1 MCWLQACLAERWDL
15 MFFTG
20 GSYVGKMVA
29 EAAAKNLTPTILE
42 LGGKSPA
49 IVDKRVDIEVSAKRL
64 AWASFT
70 NSGQTCVRPDHLFVH
85 EDVAD
90 KFLAALQTACT
101 EMYGDH
107 DLEFHF
113 PMFHYIEG
121 ELNLLTHFSI
131 GHDVRHSECFGR
143 LINKRAYQRVAALVA
158 ADKDRVAMGGQTDEA
173 DLFVAPTV
181 LDFGCD
187 MEAFHKSEAMQDEI
201 FGPVLPM
208 VRYNDIDQVL
218 AAVNAKEKPLALY
231 FFSSDAAAAEKV
243 LSTTTSGGA
252 VVNDCMMHLANPSLP
267 FGGVG
272 NSGMGCYHG
281 KFSFD
286 SFSHKKAVLKKSTFG
301 DVPARYPPYV
311 PWKQTVLG
319 IVEKPYSAAEWGVV
333 KGMGMAGAL
342 ALAAWARL

>member
-1 MCWLQACLAERWDL
+1 M
-15 MFFTG
+15 
-20 GSYVGKMVA
+20 
-29 EAAAKNLTPTILE
+29 
-42 LGGKSPA
+42 
-49 IVDKRVDIEVSAKRL
+49 
-64 AWASFT
+64 
-70 NSGQTCVRPDHLFVH
+70 
-85 EDVAD
+85 
-90 KFLAALQTACT
+90 
-101 EMYGDH
+101 
-107 DLEFHF
+107 
-113 PMFHYIEG
+113 
-121 ELNLLTHFSI
+121 LTHLSI

-272 NSGMGCYHG
+272 HSGMGCYHG